1 MQEALYRKHRPATLE
16 ELVGQ
21 PDAVAL
27 ISEQIKKNN
36 LSHAY
41 LFSGPRGVGKTSL
54 ARIIATTI
62 GCDPVFDITEID
74 AASHNKVD
82 DIRELNDNINFIAS
96 SPGKK
101 RVFILDEAHM
111 LSNAASNAFLKTLEE
126 PPEHVIFILATTEPE
141 RVIETIRSRTTHLA
155 FKRIG
160 SEEIITSLEKISK
173 KEKIKLSI
181 EILEYISNQSDG
193 SLRDAINLFEQTF
206 STFGNKATME
216 ELYSILGKVTTADLH
231 QIIEAMGTQDTST
244 VLKILRDNY
253 RSGLQAIDIL
263 NSITDLFRNIFYF
276 KYLPEDENFTSLSD
290 SEKDLVNS
298 CNDIISA
305 KDLSKILDMLDDINQ
320 SIKSSP
326 SQELKLELFLVRLIK
341 PQLATDIKSVSR
353 RVDILES
360 REQEDTK
367 YQEKENLKDKKKLI
381 NEAKP
386 DKKETPKKKAPSSKN
401 KVGKKDIEN
410 FDVYWPKIL
419 QEAKSVLTPRKY
431 SYLTLVKPEVVD
443 SENLVLYIDSENE
456 YLITELRKSEDVIEL
471 IKSSV
476 AKKIGVDISIS
487 IQPHESPQSGDQTSE
502 EIQSNINEIFDV
514 ESID

>member
-1 MQEALYRKHRPATLE
+1 MQEALYRKYRPSSLE

-21 PDAVAL
+21 SDAVQL
-27 ISEQIKKNN
+27 ISEQIKNSN

-82 DIRELNDNINFIAS
+82 DVRELNDSVNFIAS

-101 RVFILDEAHM
+101 RVFILDEVHM

-141 RVIETIRSRTTHLA
+141 RVIETIRSRTTQIA
-155 FKRIG
+155 FKRIKNAD
-160 SEEIITSLEKISK
+160 IITSLEKISK
-173 KEKIKLSI
+173 AEKIKLSKDV
-181 EILEYISNQSDG
+181 LEYIANQSDG

-216 ELYSILGKVTTADLH
+216 QLYSILGKVTITDLL
-231 QIIEAMGTQDTST
+231 QILEAMGTQDTAT
-244 VLKILRDNY
+244 VLKVLRANY
-253 RSGLQAIDIL
+253 KNGLQAIDIL
-263 NSITDLFRNIFYF
+263 NSITDLFRNLFYF

-290 SEKDLVNS
+290 SEKELIKN

-305 KDLSKILDMLDDINQ
+305 KDLSRILDMLDEINQ
-320 SIKSSP
+320 SIKTSP
-326 SQELKLELFLVRLIK
+326 SQELKLELFLVKLIK

-353 RVDILES
+353 RVDMLEEHGVTEKIS
-360 REQEDTK
+360 EEQQTSP
-367 YQEKENLKDKKKLI
+367 DKKKLG
-381 NEAKP
+381 NEKVAK
-386 DKKETPKKKAPSSKN
+386 DKPTKKNTKKPIVKN
-401 KVGKKDIEN
+401 DIEN

-419 QEAKSVLTPRKY
+419 EEAKEILTPRKY
-431 SYLTLVKPEVVD
+431 SYLTLVKPEVID
-443 SENLVLYIDSENE
+443 SNNLTLYIDSENE
-456 YLITELRKSEDVIEL
+456 YLISELRKSDEIIEL
-471 IKSSV
+471 IKSNVTQKMGVEVTV
-476 AKKIGVDISIS
+476 A
-487 IQPHESPQSGDQTSE
+487 IQPHEGLQNNNQTSKDV
-502 EIQSNINEIFDV
+502 QSNISEIFDV

>member
-1 MQEALYRKHRPATLE
+1 MQEALYRKYRPSTLE

-21 PDAVAL
+21 PDAVQL
-27 ISEQIKKNN
+27 ISEQIKNSN

-82 DIRELNDNINFIAS
+82 DVRELNDSVNFIAS

-101 RVFILDEAHM
+101 RVFILDEVHM

-141 RVIETIRSRTTHLA
+141 RVIETIRSRTTQIA
-155 FKRIG
+155 FKRIKNTD
-160 SEEIITSLEKISK
+160 IITSLEKISK
-173 KEKIKLSI
+173 AEKIKLSKDV
-181 EILEYISNQSDG
+181 LEYIANQSDG

-216 ELYSILGKVTTADLH
+216 QLYSILGKVTITDLL
-231 QIIEAMGTQDTST
+231 QILEAMGTQDTAT
-244 VLKILRDNY
+244 VLKVLRANY
-253 RSGLQAIDIL
+253 KNGLQAIDIL
-263 NSITDLFRNIFYF
+263 NSITDLFRNLFYF

-290 SEKDLVNS
+290 SEKELIKN

-305 KDLSKILDMLDDINQ
+305 KDLSRILDMLDEINQ
-320 SIKSSP
+320 SIKTSP
-326 SQELKLELFLVRLIK
+326 SQELKLELFLVKLIK

-353 RVDILES
+353 RVDMLE
-360 REQEDTK
+360 EHGVT
-367 YQEKENLKDKKKLI
+367 EKISEKQQTSSDKKKLG
-381 NEAKP
+381 NEKVAK
-386 DKKETPKKKAPSSKN
+386 DKPTKENTKKRIVKN
-401 KVGKKDIEN
+401 DIEN

-419 QEAKSVLTPRKY
+419 EEAKAILTPRKY
-431 SYLTLVKPEVVD
+431 SYLTLVKPEVID
-443 SENLVLYIDSENE
+443 SNNLTLYIDSENE
-456 YLITELRKSEDVIEL
+456 YLISELRKSDEIIEL
-471 IKSSV
+471 IKSNVTQKMGVEVTV
-476 AKKIGVDISIS
+476 A
-487 IQPHESPQSGDQTSE
+487 IQPHEGLQNNNQTSKDV
-502 EIQSNINEIFDV
+502 QSNISEIFDV

>member
-1 MQEALYRKHRPATLE
+1 MQEALYRKYRPNTLD

-27 ISEQIKKNN
+27 ITEQIKKKN
-36 LSHAY
+36 LGHAY

-82 DIRELNDNINFIAS
+82 DIRELNDSVNFIAS

-101 RVFILDEAHM
+101 RVFILDEVHM

-160 SEEIITSLEKISK
+160 NEEIITSLEKISK
-173 KEKIKLSI
+173 QEKIKLSK
-181 EILEYISNQSDG
+181 ELLEYISNQSEG
-193 SLRDAINLFEQTF
+193 SLRDAINLFEQTY
-206 STFGNKATME
+206 STFGNKATIE
-216 ELYSILGKVTTADLH
+216 ELYSILGKVTTSDLF
-231 QIIEAMGTQDTST
+231 QIVQAMGTQDTST
-244 VLKILRDNY
+244 VLKILRNNY

-263 NSITDLFRNIFYF
+263 NSVTDLFRNLFYF
-276 KYLPEDENFTSLSD
+276 KYLPEDENFTSLSN
-290 SEKDLVNS
+290 SEKELVEN
-298 CNDIISA
+298 CNEIISA
-305 KDLSKILDMLDDINQ
+305 KDLSRILDMLDEVNQ
-320 SIKSSP
+320 SIKTSP
-326 SQELKLELFLVRLIK
+326 SQELKLELFLVKLIK
-341 PQLATDIKSVSR
+341 PQLASDIKSVSR

-360 REQEDTK
+360 REQVDGDLKEKQTPRGKKKTISKDMSE
-367 YQEKENLKDKKKLI
+367 EKEVKLSEEKK
-381 NEAKP
+381 
-386 DKKETPKKKAPSSKN
+386 T
-401 KVGKKDIEN
+401 VKKDIEN

-419 QEAKSVLTPRKY
+419 QEAKLALTPRKY
-431 SYLTLVKPEVVD
+431 SYLTLVKPDVVD

-456 YLITELRKSEDVIEL
+456 YLISELRKSEDILEL
-471 IKSSV
+471 IKSNI

-487 IQPHESPQSGDQTSE
+487 IEPHLVLQSTDQTSE

>member
-1 MQEALYRKHRPATLE
+1 MQEALYRKYRPSSLE

-21 PDAVAL
+21 SDAVQL
-27 ISEQIKKNN
+27 ISEQIKNSN

-82 DIRELNDNINFIAS
+82 DVRELNDSVNFIAS

-101 RVFILDEAHM
+101 RVFILDEVHM

-141 RVIETIRSRTTHLA
+141 RVIETIRSRTTQIA
-155 FKRIG
+155 FKRIKNAD
-160 SEEIITSLEKISK
+160 IITSLEKISK
-173 KEKIKLSI
+173 AEKIKLSKDV
-181 EILEYISNQSDG
+181 LEYIANQSDG

-216 ELYSILGKVTTADLH
+216 QLYSILGKVTITDLL
-231 QIIEAMGTQDTST
+231 QILEAMGTQDTAT
-244 VLKILRDNY
+244 VLKVLRANY
-253 RSGLQAIDIL
+253 KNGLQAIDIL
-263 NSITDLFRNIFYF
+263 NSITDLFRNLFYF

-290 SEKDLVNS
+290 SEKELIKN

-305 KDLSKILDMLDDINQ
+305 KDLSRILDMLDEINQ
-320 SIKSSP
+320 SIKTSP
-326 SQELKLELFLVRLIK
+326 SQELKLELFLVKLIK

-353 RVDILES
+353 RVDMLE
-360 REQEDTK
+360 EHGVT
-367 YQEKENLKDKKKLI
+367 EKISEKQQTSSDKKKLG
-381 NEAKP
+381 NEKVAKGKP
-386 DKKETPKKKAPSSKN
+386 TKENTKKPIVKN
-401 KVGKKDIEN
+401 DIDN

-419 QEAKSVLTPRKY
+419 EEAKAILTPRKY
-431 SYLTLVKPEVVD
+431 SYLTLVKPEVID
-443 SENLVLYIDSENE
+443 SNNLTLYIDSENE
-456 YLITELRKSEDVIEL
+456 YLITELRKSDEIIEL
-471 IKSSV
+471 IKSNVTQKMGVEVTV
-476 AKKIGVDISIS
+476 A
-487 IQPHESPQSGDQTSE
+487 IQPHEGLQNNNQTSKDV
-502 EIQSNINEIFDV
+502 QSNISEIFDV

>member
-1 MQEALYRKHRPATLE
+1 MQEALYRKYRPSSLE

-21 PDAVAL
+21 PDAVQL
-27 ISEQIKKNN
+27 ISEQIKNSN

-82 DIRELNDNINFIAS
+82 DVRELNDSVNFIAS

-101 RVFILDEAHM
+101 RVFILDEVHM

-141 RVIETIRSRTTHLA
+141 RVIETIRSRTTQIA
-155 FKRIG
+155 FKRIKNAD
-160 SEEIITSLEKISK
+160 IITSLEKISK
-173 KEKIKLSI
+173 AEKIKLSKDV
-181 EILEYISNQSDG
+181 LEYIANQSDG

-206 STFGNKATME
+206 STVGNKATME
-216 ELYSILGKVTTADLH
+216 QLYSILGKVTITDLL
-231 QIIEAMGTQDTST
+231 QILEAMGTQDTAT
-244 VLKILRDNY
+244 VLKVLRANY
-253 RSGLQAIDIL
+253 KNGLQAIDIL
-263 NSITDLFRNIFYF
+263 NSITDLFRNLFYF

-290 SEKDLVNS
+290 SEKELIKN

-305 KDLSKILDMLDDINQ
+305 KDLSRILDMLDEINQ
-320 SIKSSP
+320 SIKTSP
-326 SQELKLELFLVRLIK
+326 SQELKLELFLVKLIK

-353 RVDILES
+353 RVDMLE
-360 REQEDTK
+360 EHGVT
-367 YQEKENLKDKKKLI
+367 EKISEKQQTSSDKKKLG
-381 NEAKP
+381 NKKVAK
-386 DKKETPKKKAPSSKN
+386 DKPTKENTKKPIVKN
-401 KVGKKDIEN
+401 DIDN

-419 QEAKSVLTPRKY
+419 EEAKAILTPRKY
-431 SYLTLVKPEVVD
+431 SYLTLVKPEVID
-443 SENLVLYIDSENE
+443 SNNLTLYIDSENE
-456 YLITELRKSEDVIEL
+456 YLISELRRSDEIIEL
-471 IKSSV
+471 IKSNVTQKMGVEVTV
-476 AKKIGVDISIS
+476 A
-487 IQPHESPQSGDQTSE
+487 IQPHEGLQNNNQTSKDV
-502 EIQSNINEIFDV
+502 QSNISEIFDV

>member
-1 MQEALYRKHRPATLE
+1 MQEALYRKYRPSSLE

-21 PDAVAL
+21 PDAVQL
-27 ISEQIKKNN
+27 ISEQIKNSS

-82 DIRELNDNINFIAS
+82 DVRELNDSVNFIAS

-101 RVFILDEAHM
+101 RVFILDEVHM

-141 RVIETIRSRTTHLA
+141 RVIETIRSRTTQIA
-155 FKRIG
+155 FKRIKNAD
-160 SEEIITSLEKISK
+160 IITSLEKISK
-173 KEKIKLSI
+173 AEKIKLSKDV
-181 EILEYISNQSDG
+181 LEYIANQSDG

-216 ELYSILGKVTTADLH
+216 QLYSILGKVTITDLL
-231 QIIEAMGTQDTST
+231 QILEAMGTQDTAT
-244 VLKILRDNY
+244 VLRVLRANY
-253 RSGLQAIDIL
+253 KNGLQAIDIL
-263 NSITDLFRNIFYF
+263 NSITDLFRNLFYF

-290 SEKDLVNS
+290 SEKELIKN

-305 KDLSKILDMLDDINQ
+305 KDLSRILDMLDEINQ
-320 SIKSSP
+320 SIKTSP
-326 SQELKLELFLVRLIK
+326 SQELKLELFLVKLIK

-353 RVDILES
+353 RVDMLE
-360 REQEDTK
+360 EQNVT
-367 YQEKENLKDKKKLI
+367 EKISEKQQTSSDKKKLG
-381 NEAKP
+381 NEKVAK
-386 DKKETPKKKAPSSKN
+386 DKPTKENTKKSIVKN
-401 KVGKKDIEN
+401 DIEN

-419 QEAKSVLTPRKY
+419 EEAKAILTPRKY
-431 SYLTLVKPEVVD
+431 SYLTLVKPEVID
-443 SENLVLYIDSENE
+443 SNNLTLYIDSENE
-456 YLITELRKSEDVIEL
+456 YLITELRKSDEIIEL
-471 IKSSV
+471 IKSNVTQKMGVEVTV
-476 AKKIGVDISIS
+476 A
-487 IQPHESPQSGDQTSE
+487 IQPHEGLQNNNQTSKDV
-502 EIQSNINEIFDV
+502 QSNISEIFDV

>member
-1 MQEALYRKHRPATLE
+1 MQEALYRKYRPSSLE

-21 PDAVAL
+21 ADAVQL
-27 ISEQIKKNN
+27 IREQIKNGN

-82 DIRELNDNINFIAS
+82 DVRELNDSVNFIAS

-101 RVFILDEAHM
+101 RVFILDEVHM

-141 RVIETIRSRTTHLA
+141 RVIETIRSRTTQIA
-155 FKRIG
+155 FKRIKN
-160 SEEIITSLEKISK
+160 SDIITSLEKIGKAENINLSK
-173 KEKIKLSI
+173 DV
-181 EILEYISNQSDG
+181 LEYIANQSNG

-216 ELYSILGKVTTADLH
+216 QLYSILGKVTTTDLL
-231 QIIEAMGTQDTST
+231 QIIEAMGTQDTAT
-244 VLKILRDNY
+244 VLKVLRANY
-253 RSGLQAIDIL
+253 KNGLQAIDIL
-263 NSITDLFRNIFYF
+263 NSITDLFRNLFYF
-276 KYLPEDENFTSLSD
+276 KYLPDDESFTSLGD
-290 SEKDLVNS
+290 SEKDLIKN

-305 KDLSKILDMLDDINQ
+305 KDLSRILDMLDEINQ
-320 SIKSSP
+320 SIKTSP
-326 SQELKLELFLVRLIK
+326 SQELKLELFLVKLIK

-353 RVDILES
+353 RVDMLE
-360 REQEDTK
+360 K
-367 YQEKENLKDKKKLI
+367 YGVSEKISEKKQTSPDKKKLA
-381 NEAKP
+381 NEKVAKDKP
-386 DKKETPKKKAPSSKN
+386 KKENTKKSIVKN
-401 KVGKKDIEN
+401 DIEN

-419 QEAKSVLTPRKY
+419 EEAKSILTPRKY
-431 SYLTLVKPEVVD
+431 SYLTLVKPEVID
-443 SENLVLYIDSENE
+443 SNNLTLYIDSENE
-456 YLITELRKSEDVIEL
+456 YLISELRKSDEIIEL
-471 IKSSV
+471 IKSNVTQKMGVEVTV
-476 AKKIGVDISIS
+476 A
-487 IQPHESPQSGDQTSE
+487 IQPHEGLQNNNQTSKDV
-502 EIQSNINEIFDV
+502 QSNISEIFDV

>member
-1 MQEALYRKHRPATLE
+1 MQEALYRKYRPSSLE

-21 PDAVAL
+21 GDAVQL
-27 ISEQIKKNN
+27 IREQIKNGN

-82 DIRELNDNINFIAS
+82 DVRELNDSVNFIAS

-101 RVFILDEAHM
+101 RVFILDEVHM

-141 RVIETIRSRTTHLA
+141 RVIETIRSRTTQIA
-155 FKRIG
+155 FKRIKNAD
-160 SEEIITSLEKISK
+160 IITSLEKISK
-173 KEKIKLSI
+173 AEKINLSKDV
-181 EILEYISNQSDG
+181 LEYIANQSDG

-216 ELYSILGKVTTADLH
+216 QLYSILGKVTTTDLL
-231 QIIEAMGTQDTST
+231 QILEAMGTQDTAT
-244 VLKILRDNY
+244 VLKVLRGNY
-253 RSGLQAIDIL
+253 KNGLQAIDIL
-263 NSITDLFRNIFYF
+263 NSITDLFRNLFYF
-276 KYLPEDENFTSLSD
+276 KYLPKDENFTSLSD
-290 SEKDLVNS
+290 SEKELIKK

-305 KDLSKILDMLDDINQ
+305 KDLSRILDMLDEINQ
-320 SIKSSP
+320 SIKTSP
-326 SQELKLELFLVRLIK
+326 SQELKLELFLVKLIK

-353 RVDILES
+353 RVDMLEEYGVS
-360 REQEDTK
+360 
-367 YQEKENLKDKKKLI
+367 EKISEKKQTSPDKKKLA
-381 NEAKP
+381 NEKVAK
-386 DKKETPKKKAPSSKN
+386 DKAKKEITKKSNVKN
-401 KVGKKDIEN
+401 DIEN

-419 QEAKSVLTPRKY
+419 EEAKSILTPRKY
-431 SYLTLVKPEVVD
+431 SYLTLVKPEVID
-443 SENLVLYIDSENE
+443 SNNLTLYIDSENE
-456 YLITELRKSEDVIEL
+456 YLISELRKSDEIIEL
-471 IKSSV
+471 IKSNVTQKMGVEVTV
-476 AKKIGVDISIS
+476 A
-487 IQPHESPQSGDQTSE
+487 IQPHEGLQNNNQTSKDV
-502 EIQSNINEIFDV
+502 QSNISEIFDV

>member
-1 MQEALYRKHRPATLE
+1 MQEALYRKYRPSSLE

-21 PDAVAL
+21 SDAVQL
-27 ISEQIKKNN
+27 ISEQIKNSN

-82 DIRELNDNINFIAS
+82 DVRELNDSVNFIAS

-101 RVFILDEAHM
+101 RVFILDEVHM

-126 PPEHVIFILATTEPE
+126 PPEHVIFILATTEPD
-141 RVIETIRSRTTHLA
+141 RVIETIRSRTTQIA
-155 FKRIG
+155 FKRIKNTD
-160 SEEIITSLEKISK
+160 IITSLEKISK
-173 KEKIKLSI
+173 AEKIKLSKDV
-181 EILEYISNQSDG
+181 LEYIANQSDG

-216 ELYSILGKVTTADLH
+216 QLYSILGKVTITDLL
-231 QIIEAMGTQDTST
+231 QILEAMGTQDTAT
-244 VLKILRDNY
+244 VLKVLRANY
-253 RSGLQAIDIL
+253 KNGLQAIDIL
-263 NSITDLFRNIFYF
+263 NSITDLFRNLFYF

-290 SEKDLVNS
+290 SEKELIKN

-305 KDLSKILDMLDDINQ
+305 KDLSRILDMLDEINQ
-320 SIKSSP
+320 SIKTSP
-326 SQELKLELFLVRLIK
+326 SQELKLELFLVKLIK

-353 RVDILES
+353 RVDMLE
-360 REQEDTK
+360 EHGVT
-367 YQEKENLKDKKKLI
+367 EKISEKQQTSSDKKKLG
-381 NEAKP
+381 NEKVAK
-386 DKKETPKKKAPSSKN
+386 DKPTKKNTKKPIIKN
-401 KVGKKDIEN
+401 DIEN

-419 QEAKSVLTPRKY
+419 EEAKAILTPRKY
-431 SYLTLVKPEVVD
+431 SYLTLVKPEVID
-443 SENLVLYIDSENE
+443 SNNLTLYIDSENE
-456 YLITELRKSEDVIEL
+456 YLITELRKSDEIIEL
-471 IKSSV
+471 IKSNVTQKMGVEVTV
-476 AKKIGVDISIS
+476 A
-487 IQPHESPQSGDQTSE
+487 IQPHEGLQNNNQTSKDV
-502 EIQSNINEIFDV
+502 QSNISEIFDV

>member
-1 MQEALYRKHRPATLE
+1 MQEALYRKYRPSSLE

-21 PDAVAL
+21 PDAVQL
-27 ISEQIKKNN
+27 ISEQIKNSN

-82 DIRELNDNINFIAS
+82 DVRELNDSVNFIAS

-101 RVFILDEAHM
+101 RVFILDEVHM

-141 RVIETIRSRTTHLA
+141 RVIETIRSRTTQIA
-155 FKRIG
+155 FKRIKNAD
-160 SEEIITSLEKISK
+160 IITSLEKISK
-173 KEKIKLSI
+173 AEKIKLSKDV
-181 EILEYISNQSDG
+181 LEYIANQSDG

-216 ELYSILGKVTTADLH
+216 QLYSILGKVTITDLL
-231 QIIEAMGTQDTST
+231 QILEAMGTQDTAT
-244 VLKILRDNY
+244 VLKVLRANY
-253 RSGLQAIDIL
+253 KNGLQAIDIL
-263 NSITDLFRNIFYF
+263 NSITDLFRNLFYF

-290 SEKDLVNS
+290 SEKELIKN

-305 KDLSKILDMLDDINQ
+305 KDLSRILDMLDEINQ
-320 SIKSSP
+320 SIKTSP
-326 SQELKLELFLVRLIK
+326 SQELKLELFLVKLIK

-353 RVDILES
+353 RVDMLE
-360 REQEDTK
+360 EHGVT
-367 YQEKENLKDKKKLI
+367 EKISEKQQTSSDKKKLG
-381 NEAKP
+381 NKKVAK
-386 DKKETPKKKAPSSKN
+386 DKPTKENTKKPIVKN
-401 KVGKKDIEN
+401 DIEN

-419 QEAKSVLTPRKY
+419 EEAKEILTPRKY
-431 SYLTLVKPEVVD
+431 SYLTLVKPEVID
-443 SENLVLYIDSENE
+443 SNNLTLYIDSENE
-456 YLITELRKSEDVIEL
+456 YLISELRKSDEIIEL
-471 IKSSV
+471 IKSNVTQKMGVEVTV
-476 AKKIGVDISIS
+476 A
-487 IQPHESPQSGDQTSE
+487 IQPHEGLQNNNQTSKDV
-502 EIQSNINEIFDV
+502 QSNISEIFDV